1 MIPELILIALLVGWI
16 SGGKFWRLAEAKI
29 RHVWLIFVPLGLY
42 LISWVPPLV
51 KSHLF
56 LGVSAIVEKLAL
68 VAVALFNLRL
78 RGVKLILFGLVL
90 NTVALSVN
98 GGMMPASESALA
110 TAFGPDYVEHARR
123 AVHVR
128 SAIMDTTTELGF
140 LCDIIAAKRP
150 FVLVPAVYSVGD
162 LVMSV
167 GIFICI
173 IAIMRTPL
181 PSELN
186 RKQDDSTACEKL

>member
-1 MIPELILIALLVGWI
+1 MIPELILIALLVGWV

-42 LISWVPPLV
+42 LVSWMPPLV
-51 KSHLF
+51 RSPMF

-68 VAVALFNLRL
+68 IAVALFNLRL
-78 RGVKLILFGLVL
+78 RGAKLILLGLLL
-90 NTVALSVN
+90 NTAALSVN

-110 TAFGPDYVEHARR
+110 SAFGPEYVKHARSTI
-123 AVHVR
+123 HVR

-140 LCDIIAAKRP
+140 LCDIIAARRP

-162 LVMSV
+162 LVMSI

-181 PSELN
+181 LSELN
-186 RKQDDSTACEKL
+186 PKQGDSVAAK

>member
-1 MIPELILIALLVGWI
+1 MIPELILIALLVGWV

-42 LISWVPPLV
+42 LVSWTPPLV
-51 KSHLF
+51 RSPMF
-56 LGVSAIVEKLAL
+56 LGIIAIVEKLAL
-68 VAVALFNLRL
+68 IAVALFNLRL
-78 RGVKLILFGLVL
+78 RGVKLILLGMLL
-90 NTVALSVN
+90 NIAALSVN

-110 TAFGPDYVEHARR
+110 SAFGPEYVKHARN

-140 LCDIIAAKRP
+140 LCDIIAARRP

-162 LVMSV
+162 IVMSI

-173 IAIMRTPL
+173 IAIMRTPI

-186 RKQDDSTACEKL
+186 PKQGDSVAAKQ